1 FSVVGLAPLILK
13 SNSASLLVEDYAAC
27 LELRSEGCQLIENIS
42 DDLGVPGWNDGFS
55 SLENVESVIAA
66 MRLHGSTL
74 GDDVI
79 TARVGISDGLGG
91 HATYRAV
98 GGKRVTVVEQV
109 NDFIASTYGI
119 PHTIT
124 ST

>member
-1 FSVVGLAPLILK
+1 VGLVPLLLK

-42 DDLGVPGWNDGFS
+42 DELGVPGWNDGFS
-55 SLENVESVIAA
+55 SLEN
-66 MRLHGSTL
+66 
-74 GDDVI
+74 
-79 TARVGISDGLGG
+79 
-91 HATYRAV
+91 V